1 MRKHRNLVIGVALLL
16 VGTTGLTSY
25 YGVPI
30 SMMGMMDRDGMKAM
44 MKDMMGAQLPPGI
57 NPDELPEPASTG
69 ARLLARYCTQCHDMP
84 GPGMH
89 SAQAWPLIV
98 ERMNQRMQMMSG
110 RGMMGMMR
118 RIKAPTDNELETL
131 IAYLQ
136 KHAQQPIDKTQ
147 YRDLNTPAGKLFDA
161 VCSQCHDLPDPKQ
174 HTAAEWSAVVQ
185 RMTRN
190 MELMGKPV
198 PDQAALDTILGFLQK
213 HAR

>member
-1 MRKHRNLVIGVALLL
+1 MLL
-16 VGTTGLTSY
+16 VGTTGLSSY

-30 SMMGMMDRDGMKAM
+30 SMMGMMGGGMMDRDGMKEM

-57 NPDELPEPASTG
+57 NPDELPEPTSTG
-69 ARLLARYCTQCHDMP
+69 ARLLARYCTQCHEMP

-89 SAQAWPLIV
+89 SAQAWPAIV
-98 ERMNQRMQMMSG
+98 ERMNQRMQMLSG
-110 RGMMGMMR
+110 RSMMGMMHG
-118 RIKAPTDNELETL
+118 IKAPTDSEIKTL
-131 IAYLQ
+131 IAYIQ

-147 YRDLNTPAGKLFDA
+147 YGDLNTPAGKLFNA

-174 HTAAEWSAVVQ
+174 HAAEEWPAVVQ

-198 PDQAALDTILGFLQK
+198 PDLAALDMILGFLQK